1 MARLMYWGNLSLR
14 EGCWHVQKLFRTTK
28 VRDQKLFCVAKVRA
42 NVGVVR
48 HPIAVVFMNDPVWDL
63 LTVPS
68 GIESRNGH
76 SCALHKGV
84 ERCHSAG
91 ALS

>member
-1 MARLMYWGNLSLR
+1 MPMARLMYWGNLSLR
-14 EGCWHVQKLFRTTK
+14 EGCRRVQKLFRLTS
-28 VRDQKLFCVAKVRA
+28 VEDQKLFCVITVRA

-48 HPIAVVFMNDPVWDL
+48 HPIVVVFVNAPVWES

-76 SCALHKGV
+76 SCVLH
-84 ERCHSAG
+84 SPP
-91 ALS
+91 